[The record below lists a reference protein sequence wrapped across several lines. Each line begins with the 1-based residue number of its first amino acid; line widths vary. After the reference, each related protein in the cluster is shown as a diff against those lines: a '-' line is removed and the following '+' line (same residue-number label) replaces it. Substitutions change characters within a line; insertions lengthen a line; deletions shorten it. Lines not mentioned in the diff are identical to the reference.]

1 MSDYTS
7 LQCSVTVSIM
17 HEDFTEMSPHF
28 PMAEFQQLRRIHET
42 TKTVKIA
49 HESTFVDEEL
59 PSKPEVNGA
68 STGSLIGISAVSAA
82 IFGASAALVT
92 QYVLKAR
99 AETGSSSTS
108 QDEALTT
115 TQDPQLNLRDHAPSQ
130 VR

>member
-1 MSDYTS
+1 
-7 LQCSVTVSIM
+7 M